1 MPINSIS
8 SLSQAF
14 KAMPSQINAEKI
26 NSAQKAE
33 KSQYAN
39 NAENF
44 SEIMNKAL
52 DAVDIANKN
61 AVNNSQSLLT
71 GQSQQ
76 LHSVVLAAEKA
87 DIALQMTMQ
96 IRNKALDAYQEIM
109 RMQI

>member
-8 SLSQAF
+8 SLSQTF
-14 KAMPSQINAEKI
+14 KAIPTQINAEKI
-26 NSAQKAE
+26 NSAQKTE
-33 KSQYAN
+33 NSQYAN